1 MQWLGV
7 RTRGSFYF
15 IRPLTVHGAACV
27 AMEWPPRKFHPRR
40 NPLGREPGGPIPDVN
55 TAQGLGMTRDLRR
68 LNIPVYERQ
77 AVDDLQFSNDLN
89 EEIPP
94 LRKRWR
100 RQNLVHFDIDPQN
113 SMRLLLPII
122 DER

>member
-27 AMEWPPRKFHPRR
+27 AMEWPPRKFYPGRKSVAKRLGGRVRPDNARKRR
-40 NPLGREPGGPIPDVN
+40 MLSELR
-55 TAQGLGMTRDLRR
+55 GLGVRIATQQDL
-68 LNIPVYERQ
+68 
-77 AVDDLQFSNDLN
+77 DDANNNYDPSNDYN

-94 LRKRWR
+94 AAKPWR

-113 SMRLLLPII
+113 SMS
-122 DER
+122 